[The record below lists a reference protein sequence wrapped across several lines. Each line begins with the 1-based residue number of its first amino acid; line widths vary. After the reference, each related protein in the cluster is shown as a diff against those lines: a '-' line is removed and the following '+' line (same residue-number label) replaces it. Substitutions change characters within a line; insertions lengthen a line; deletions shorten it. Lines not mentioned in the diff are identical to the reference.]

1 LTVIITQ
8 QQNEQLIAILMR
20 TRLKNVL
27 LPACIVHRCQQ
38 YCSALL
44 HLIDA
49 TTSRVAPKPFEVL
62 VVKVSRVA
70 FSDFLAEPEQWTQI
84 QAPLKFYKLIVDE
97 LSNLYQNHD
106 DIEEGS
112 DEVSDLMNMMF

>member
-1 LTVIITQ
+1 MFCCLHALFTDV
-8 QQNEQLIAILMR
+8 N
-20 TRLKNVL
+20 N
-27 LPACIVHRCQQ
+27 IVQHC
-38 YCSALL
+38 Y
-44 HLIDA
+44 
-49 TTSRVAPKPFEVL
+49 SRVAPKPFEVL